1 MNCAHLKV
9 VDDSLVYSRRIV
21 DESDQHKYVECL
33 HFDRDWS

>member
-9 VDDSLVYSRRIV
+9 VDDSLVYGGYIV
-21 DESDQHKYVECL
+21 EESDQHNYGECL